1 MPRVCVNHP
10 DNFCYICGQ
19 LTVKRQRR
27 SLTPLVQNCYLNYFG
42 FPVRNLDKTWT
53 PSICYAQCVTLLTSW
68 AKGSR
73 HMPFAVPM
81 IWAEP
86 KDHVSDCYFC
96 QTSIKGIN
104 HKSRNSVNY
113 PNLQSAQRPIPHSD
127 NLPVPQRPVNMDDVT
142 EESVSESSDS
152 DPTFEP
158 STSNKEPHFITQNDL
173 NDLVRDLDLSKRQA
187 ELLASRLHDWNLLEK
202 NTRISV
208 YRSRHTHFS
217 NFFSQDGNIVFCSD
231 IPSVM
236 TELKFEYKTSDWRLF
251 IDSSKVYSLDIRS
264 FLVSS
269 VNGIVET
276 KNHYVKKWPKRD
288 ALIPGPQIRNLLA
301 DEEFEQKL
309 NPIEKSAWTCF
320 RNVVRNFLGSHRA
333 ENYEELVNNLLV
345 AYKDMGCN
353 MSLKIHFLHS
363 HLDFFP
369 QNLGAV
375 SDEHGERFHQDISNM
390 EKGIKASGVRTC

>member
-1 MPRVCVNHP
+1 
-10 DNFCYICGQ
+10 
-19 LTVKRQRR
+19 
-27 SLTPLVQNCYLNYFG
+27 
-42 FPVRNLDKTWT
+42 
-53 PSICYAQCVTLLTSW
+53 
-68 AKGSR
+68 
-73 HMPFAVPM
+73 
-81 IWAEP
+81 
-86 KDHVSDCYFC
+86 
-96 QTSIKGIN
+96 
-104 HKSRNSVNY
+104 
-113 PNLQSAQRPIPHSD
+113 
-127 NLPVPQRPVNMDDVT
+127 MDDVT

-251 IDSSKVYSLDIRS
+251 IDSSK
-264 FLVSS
+264 
-269 VNGIVET
+269 G
-276 KNHYVKKWPKRD
+276 
-288 ALIPGPQIRNLLA
+288 QIRNLLA

-353 MSLKIHFLHS
+353 MSLKIHFYTRIWI
-363 HLDFFP
+363 FP

>member
-27 SLTPLVQNCYLNYFG
+27 SLTPLVQNYYLNYFG

-53 PSICYAQCVTLLTSW
+53 PSICCAQCVTLLTSW

-142 EESVSESSDS
+142 EESVSEKKI
-152 DPTFEP
+152 PKHQRCQ
-158 STSNKEPHFITQNDL
+158 NK
-173 NDLVRDLDLSKRQA
+173 R
-187 ELLASRLHDWNLLEK
+187 
-202 NTRISV
+202 
-208 YRSRHTHFS
+208 
-217 NFFSQDGNIVFCSD
+217 
-231 IPSVM
+231 
-236 TELKFEYKTSDWRLF
+236 
-251 IDSSKVYSLDIRS
+251 
-264 FLVSS
+264 
-269 VNGIVET
+269 
-276 KNHYVKKWPKRD
+276 
-288 ALIPGPQIRNLLA
+288 RNL
-301 DEEFEQKL
+301 
-309 NPIEKSAWTCF
+309 C
-320 RNVVRNFLGSHRA
+320 RA
-333 ENYEELVNNLLV
+333 TN
-345 AYKDMGCN
+345 KKPTG
-353 MSLKIHFLHS
+353 
-363 HLDFFP
+363 
-369 QNLGAV
+369 
-375 SDEHGERFHQDISNM
+375 
-390 EKGIKASGVRTC
+390 

>member
-1 MPRVCVNHP
+1 
-10 DNFCYICGQ
+10 
-19 LTVKRQRR
+19 
-27 SLTPLVQNCYLNYFG
+27 
-42 FPVRNLDKTWT
+42 
-53 PSICYAQCVTLLTSW
+53 
-68 AKGSR
+68 
-73 HMPFAVPM
+73 MPFAVPM

-152 DPTFEP
+152 DSTFEP

-217 NFFSQDGNIVFCSD
+217 NFFFSRWQY
-231 IPSVM
+231 SV
-236 TELKFEYKTSDWRLF
+236 L
-251 IDSSKVYSLDIRS
+251 
-264 FLVSS
+264 
-269 VNGIVET
+269 
-276 KNHYVKKWPKRD
+276 
-288 ALIPGPQIRNLLA
+288 Q
-301 DEEFEQKL
+301 
-309 NPIEKSAWTCF
+309 
-320 RNVVRNFLGSHRA
+320 
-333 ENYEELVNNLLV
+333 
-345 AYKDMGCN
+345 
-353 MSLKIHFLHS
+353 
-363 HLDFFP
+363 
-369 QNLGAV
+369 
-375 SDEHGERFHQDISNM
+375 
-390 EKGIKASGVRTC
+390 